1 MILSKQPNTI
11 EKVEAGETMKKY
23 LEISI
28 PPPDD
33 MASPT
38 ISPNLITTHNHETHD
53 LRGKP
58 KLQMG
63 PRDSGL
69 TPLQKKLVEARN
81 SCCPVC
87 SKKLEG
93 DK

>member
-1 MILSKQPNTI
+1 
-11 EKVEAGETMKKY
+11 MKKF
-23 LEISI
+23 LEINLPPPEDSAGPKIAAKLI
-28 PPPDD
+28 PP
-33 MASPT
+33 
-38 ISPNLITTHNHETHD
+38 HNHETED

-63 PRDSGL
+63 IKDSGL
-69 TPLQKKLVEARN
+69 TPLQKKLVEART

-93 DK
+93 EKPK